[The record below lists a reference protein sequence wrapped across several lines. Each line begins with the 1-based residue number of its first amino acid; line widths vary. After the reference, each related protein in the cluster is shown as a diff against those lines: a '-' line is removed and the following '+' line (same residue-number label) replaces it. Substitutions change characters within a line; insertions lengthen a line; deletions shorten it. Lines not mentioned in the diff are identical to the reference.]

1 MEAAASTWTSDDGS
15 FQGRGIAKASWAPHS
30 GDSSKPHTK
39 KQAMLKVARQE
50 KVDDLVHMAMSSYS
64 EDSPYA
70 VKPPDMGKF
79 MTLIT
84 DTQDLVDA
92 GVPDNT
98 SANEQSAFTRYWIP
112 FCAQYGVPHV
122 RHPYSDLNANQ
133 RKFEDLLRAASM
145 PYIHQHMPGKKH
157 KLALPSSVMSSL
169 RNICRWIDRD
179 NGEKNPLVKPL
190 AVLKGLLTRYVITY
204 GPIRP
209 NQSFAI
215 PKPVFIALLALDEVQ
230 LGRMRYSKRSKQGI
244 HLLAM
249 LQTVLSLACDWIRAQ
264 WVGAGLGMSARCLVD
279 HCDGGSRGR
288 LFIAPLQHS

>member
-1 MEAAASTWTSDDGS
+1 MKAKRNLSFASPTKSPASGAPSRSVLTRSPPKMARSQAEPNRGLTRS
-15 FQGRGIAKASWAPHS
+15 PVKQQLPPFRGRGIAKTSWATPA
-30 GDSSKPHTK
+30 GCPSKPLTK
-39 KQAMLKVARQE
+39 QQTLLKVARQG
-50 KVDDLVHMAMSSYS
+50 KVDDLVHMTMSAYS

-70 VKPPDMGKF
+70 IKPPDMTKF

-92 GVPDNT
+92 GVPENT
-98 SANEQSAFTRYWIP
+98 SANEQSAITRYWIP

-122 RHPYSDLNANQ
+122 RPPYSDLNSNQ

-169 RNICRWIDRD
+169 RSICRWIDRD

-209 NQSFAI
+209 DQSLAI
-215 PKPVFIALLALDEVQ
+215 LKPVFIALLALDEVQ

-244 HLLAM
+244 HLWAM
-249 LQTVLSLACDWIRAQ
+249 L
-264 WVGAGLGMSARCLVD
+264 
-279 HCDGGSRGR
+279 
-288 LFIAPLQHS
+288 